1 MSRAVLRR
9 RAFAALLVA
18 VAATSAGPAAAA
30 EKIRFITGPFRATEA
45 ETRRLWG
52 PLFDYLARELG
63 VEGEL
68 TIARDWPEVGRAM
81 VEGRQDVAW
90 MGGAWRYV
98 LARSEGAGP
107 AIATVA
113 FNGAPTYR
121 SIVVARPG
129 LELKDYPADAKGLS
143 LSFTHDASSTG
154 WLVPYAWLVGQG
166 IDPKTW
172 FRYSATAEHPQNETL
187 VAEGKVDLATDNDN
201 NRNAMIARGALK
213 PEDARV
219 VWTSDPVPQDPI
231 AVRNGLDPALTQRLQ
246 AVLAGIDAGRAKSI
260 PMPPGYTGFVAA
272 SDASYAAMRDA
283 GMATGRIPRPR

>member
-1 MSRAVLRR
+1 MSRIDRGR

-18 VAATSAGPAAAA
+18 VAAGAAAPVHAA
-30 EKIRFITGPFRATEA
+30 EKLRFITGPFRGTEA

-52 PLFDYLARELG
+52 PLFDYLAAQLG

-68 TIARDWPEVGRAM
+68 TIAGDWPAVGRAM

-113 FNGAPTYR
+113 FNGSPTYR
-121 SIVVARPG
+121 AIVVQRPG
-129 LELKDYPADAKGLS
+129 LDVKDFPRDARGLS

-154 WLVPYAWLVGQG
+154 WLVPYAWLVGRG
-166 IDPKTW
+166 IDPRTY

-187 VAEGKVDLATDNDN
+187 VAQGRVDLATDHDN
-201 NRNAMIARGALK
+201 NRNAMIARGAVR
-213 PEDARV
+213 PEDVRI
-219 VWTSDPVPQDPI
+219 VWTSEPVPQDPI
-231 AVRNGLDPALTQRLQ
+231 AVRDGLDPALVRRLQ
-246 AVLAGIDAGRAKSI
+246 DVLAGIDAEGARRI
-260 PMPPGYTGFVAA
+260 PMPPGYTGFVTA
-272 SDASYAAMRDA
+272 SDASYAAMREA
-283 GMATGRIPRPR
+283 GIATGRIRRSP